1 MSNRDDFMKMIEEM
15 ERKTTL
21 KRGQLIKGK
30 VLKVGRDEVIVDV
43 GGKSEGVIN
52 SKELSNHP
60 FSSPSEIVSVGETID
75 VIVLREET
83 EEGQIQ
89 LSKKRADQMSGWKS
103 IMADKEADKVVEFT
117 VTGVV
122 KGGVV
127 ADAYGLR
134 GFIPATHL
142 RHRGNLDELVGK
154 TLPVKV
160 VDLDPTLNKLILSH
174 TKALAVTQSAQRS
187 KILEELETGQI
198 RKGVVTRVMD
208 FGAFVDIGGLD
219 ALLPISEISWKKVK
233 HPSEVVKANEEIE
246 ALVYKIEDGKVT
258 LSLKRLTPDPWT
270 KVEGKYVEGQKIVGK
285 VINIVD
291 FGVFV
296 ELEPG
301 IEGLLPANEIS
312 DEKINLREKFRTD
325 EEITSWVKSCK
336 PQERKIVL
344 SLKAEKREES
354 AS

>member
-43 GGKSEGVIN
+43 GGKSEGVI
-52 SKELSNHP
+52 SSRELSNHP
-60 FSSPSEIVSVGETID
+60 FSSPADVVSVGEMID
-75 VIVLREET
+75 VIVLREES

-89 LSKKRADQMSGWKS
+89 LSKKRADQMSGWKN
-103 IMADKEADKVVEFT
+103 IMADKEADKVVEFG

-127 ADAYGLR
+127 VDAYGLR

-142 RHRGNLDELVGK
+142 RHRGSLDDLVGK

-160 VDLDPTLNKLILSH
+160 VDLDPTINKLILSH

-187 KILEELETGQI
+187 KVLEELEIGQI

-233 HPSEVVKANEEIE
+233 HPSEVVKANEELE
-246 ALVYKIEDGKVT
+246 ALVYKIEEGKVT

-270 KVEGKYVEGQKIVGK
+270 KVEGKYSEGQRITGK

-291 FGVFV
+291 FGIFV

-301 IEGLLPANEIS
+301 VEGLLPSNEIS
-312 DEKINLREKFRTD
+312 EEKINLREKFRTD
-325 EEITSWVKSCK
+325 EEVTVWIKSCK
-336 PQERKIVL
+336 PQERKIVF
-344 SLKAEKREES
+344 SLKAEEAKKE
-354 AS
+354 